1 MPGAM
6 NPRFDVVTLGET
18 MLRLT
23 PPALRRIEQTQTF
36 DLEIGGSE
44 SNTSVG
50 LARMGLKV
58 AWVSRLTD
66 NALGR
71 YIARGVAAHGVD
83 VSQVVWTRE
92 HRVGV
97 YFLEEGR
104 PPRPS
109 RVIYDR
115 ADSAFSHMTP
125 ADLPLSV
132 FAPGGARLLHVTGI
146 TPALG
151 PTTAETAWVAVD
163 RAKQAGWQVSLD
175 LNYRSQ
181 LWSPAEASAGLARF
195 VAAADIVFAPLNDA
209 QTIFGLSGSPEAV
222 LAAMRERNPRAVMVM
237 TLGASGSLAH
247 APGMDAPVRQATYE
261 AVEVG
266 RVGGGDAFS
275 AGFLYGWLSADGTE
289 PRLPRALRYGAAVAA
304 LKYTV
309 LGDLPLVDAAE
320 VHQLAETGRT
330 ARLIR

>member
-1 MPGAM
+1 MPNPM
-6 NPRFDVVTLGET
+6 TPRFDVITLGET

-71 YIARGVAAHGVD
+71 LIARGIATQGVD

-92 HRVGV
+92 HRIGV

-125 ADLPLSV
+125 ADLPLSL

-151 PTTAETAWVAVD
+151 PTTAGRFW
-163 RAKQAGWQVSLD
+163 
-175 LNYRSQ
+175 
-181 LWSPAEASAGLARF
+181 AGLLALALLL
-195 VAAADIVFAPLNDA
+195 AAE
-209 QTIFGLSGSPEAV
+209 FGLVLQLQGGTLAGYLESRDPVSGAV
-222 LAAMRERNPRAVMVM
+222 YATMLVAFALMPLIVARTTEER
-237 TLGASGSLAH
+237 SD
-247 APGMDAPVRQATYE
+247 DA
-261 AVEVG
+261 
-266 RVGGGDAFS
+266 
-275 AGFLYGWLSADGTE
+275 
-289 PRLPRALRYGAAVAA
+289 
-304 LKYTV
+304 
-309 LGDLPLVDAAE
+309 
-320 VHQLAETGRT
+320 
-330 ARLIR
+330 